1 MKTIFFCLAALFT
14 LLMPQ
19 ADEVYRLDVE
29 LKGLKSTTG
38 SVQICLMNEEGQFF
52 KSCFKEAT
60 YRFEAGKQGSVSFT
74 DLAPG
79 KYAIMAFH
87 DSDDDG
93 TLTYKGLFGM
103 PSEPYAF
110 SNNPS
115 TLFGPPVYRKC
126 VFEVRKATAIVLKF

>member
-1 MKTIFFCLAALFT
+1 MKTLFFCLAALSTF
-14 LLMPQ
+14 LAPQ
-19 ADEVYRLDVE
+19 AHGVYRLDVE

-38 SVQICLMNEEGQFF
+38 SVQICLMNEEGQFL
-52 KSCFKEAT
+52 KSCFKSET
-60 YRFEAGKQGSVSFT
+60 YRFEAGKQGAVSFT
-74 DLAPG
+74 DLSPG

-93 TLTYKGLFGM
+93 KLTCDGLFGM

-115 TLFGPPVYRKC
+115 TLFGPPAHRKC
-126 VFEVRKATAIVLKF
+126 VFEVKETTAVVLKF